1 MTLGYYIIPYYYR
14 TKIGPKDEDY
24 GLKIIYGNPDSA
36 ELFTE
41 TEYVVL

>member
-1 MTLGYYIIPYYYR
+1 MCQDMIQCCLIWEFFTCGKASLQ
-14 TKIGPKDEDY
+14 
-24 GLKIIYGNPDSA
+24 GNPDSA